1 MERILLFALVAFA
14 QTEALF
20 NDGRVEDEIDPHH
33 PQLVKHHV
41 SSEDKHYMQDDQLL
55 THYFPNFG
63 ISEYHDY

>member
-33 PQLVKHHV
+33 PQLVPYHHV
-41 SSEDKHYMQDDQLL
+41 SSED
-55 THYFPNFG
+55 
-63 ISEYHDY
+63 